1 MELSRKDFEK
11 QVSCE
16 LARTICTNIMR
27 HRAALSM
34 ELVSASCRY
43 VAILCKNNPECEA
56 PASACAK
63 AADALDRKTEKE
75 YLEICAK
82 AWGGCTLSRK
92 AREEW
97 KKAAERVGV
106 TRRDRQPE
114 VYR

>member
-1 MELSRKDFEK
+1 MELCRKGFEK
-11 QVSCE
+11 QLSCE

-34 ELVSASCRY
+34 ELVSASCRH
-43 VAILCKNNPECEA
+43 VSILCRNSTECDV

-63 AADALDRKTEKE
+63 AADALDRRDEKE

-97 KKAAERVGV
+97 KKAAERTGI
-106 TRRDRQPE
+106 TRREGQPV